1 VSTTPTPSATP
12 GVVTDP
18 VRRRPAPALPAAAL
32 VLGLVVLGLL
42 VLLSLAVGQRDVA
55 PGEVVRAFTDPGAG
69 NPDHVAVRT
78 VRLPRTA
85 LALLVGAALAV
96 GGALVQTMTRNPLAE
111 PGILGVTAGAALAVV
126 VTTIL
131 LPDGSQAGRMLA
143 ACAGAAAAT
152 VVVHAVG
159 RAEPLRMV
167 LAGVALTAVLS
178 GVSLAIRLADAEA
191 FDSHR
196 FWSVGSLAGR
206 EQLPLL
212 LPALVVG
219 AGLVAALLLS
229 RPLDAIALGE
239 EVAHGL
245 GVPVLRVR
253 VLTVVTMTV
262 LAGVATA
269 VAGPIAFVGL
279 IVPHVAR
286 RVAGGSVPWL
296 VTLSIVLGGAL
307 LVGSDVLA
315 RVLLPTGDVPVAI
328 VTAVL
333 GGPVLVWVVRRR
345 LAGA

>member
-1 VSTTPTPSATP
+1 MPPTPSAAP
-12 GVVTDP
+12 GVGSAP
-18 VRRRPAPALPAAAL
+18 GRRRAAPALPVAAL
-32 VLGLVVLGLL
+32 ALGLVALGLL

-55 PGEVVRAFTDPGAG
+55 PVEVLRAFTDREPG

-78 VRLPRTA
+78 VRLPRTE

-96 GGALVQTMTRNPLAE
+96 GGALIQTMTRNPLAE

-126 VTTIL
+126 VATIL
-131 LPDGSQAGRMLA
+131 VPDGSQAVRMLA

-159 RAEPLRMV
+159 RADPLRMV

-178 GVSLAIRLADAEA
+178 GVSLAIRLVDAEA
-191 FDSHR
+191 FDSYR

-206 EQLPLL
+206 EQLPLS
-212 LPALVVG
+212 LPALAVG
-219 AGLVAALLLS
+219 AALVVALLLS

-239 EVAHGL
+239 DVAHGL

-253 VLTVVTMTV
+253 VATVVTMTV

-269 VAGPIAFVGL
+269 VAGPIAFVGM

-296 VTLSIVLGGAL
+296 VTLSVVLGGVL

-333 GGPVLVWVVRRR
+333 GGPVLVGVVRRQ
-345 LAGA
+345 LSGS